1 MMRTFFISLLMGL
14 CLICPAQNSKTV
26 VGAYVTAS
34 SDIMPDPTVMTHLNY
49 AFGSVNETFNG
60 VNISRPERL
69 RQMVALKAQ
78 NPELKVLL
86 SIGGWTSGRFSEMVA
101 TKANREAFASDCRR
115 IVDEY
120 GLDGIDMDWEY
131 PTSSEAGIS
140 SSPDDTRN
148 FTLLMK
154 TLRRQLGPKKLIT
167 VATVCYAKY
176 IDFRHCLR
184 YIDLVNVMAYDMSD
198 KNKAHHAALRPSPVS
213 GYCTSAQAVEAHL
226 EAGVPKSKLVMGIPF
241 YGKGNNQDD
250 GIKAWKRTHTLPE
263 GYRELWNDEAQVH
276 YIVNAEGQFVW
287 GIEDLQSLSAKCRYI
302 TEHGLRGGMYWEYS
316 IDNAEGDKRNTV
328 WRMLTSPEK

>member
-1 MMRTFFISLLMGL
+1 MMRTFFTSVLMGL
-14 CLICPAQNSKTV
+14 CLLCSAQNSKTV
-26 VGAYVTAS
+26 VGAYVTAG
-34 SDIMPDPTVMTHLNY
+34 SDIMPDPMVMTHLNY

-60 VNISRPERL
+60 VNVSHPERL
-69 RQMVALKAQ
+69 QQMVALKAQ

-86 SIGGWTSGRFSEMVA
+86 SIGGWTSGRFSEMAA
-101 TKANREAFASDCRR
+101 TKENREAFARDCRR
-115 IVDEY
+115 IVEAF

-131 PTSSEAGIS
+131 PTSSAAGIS

-154 TLRRQLGPKKLIT
+154 ALRRQLGRKRLLT
-167 VATVCYAKY
+167 VATVCDAKY

-198 KNKAHHAALRPSPVS
+198 PKRAHHAALRPSPVS

-226 EAGVPKSKLVMGIPF
+226 KAGVPKTKLVMGIPF
-241 YGKGNNQDD
+241 YGKGNGEDA
-250 GIKAWKRTHTLPE
+250 GIKEWRRTGNLPE
-263 GYRELWNDEAQVH
+263 GYRELWNEEAQVH
-276 YIVNAEGQFVW
+276 YIVNADGQFVW

-302 TEHGLRGGMYWEYS
+302 TEHDLRGGMYWEYS

-328 WRMLTSPEK
+328 WRLLTTP